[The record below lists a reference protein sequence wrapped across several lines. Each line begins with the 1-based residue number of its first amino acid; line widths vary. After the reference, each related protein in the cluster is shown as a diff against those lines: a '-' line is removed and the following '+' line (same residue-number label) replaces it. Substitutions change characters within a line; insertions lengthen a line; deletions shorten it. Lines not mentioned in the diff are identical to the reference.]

1 MRRMRNLLA
10 ALFAIASAFAALP
23 AVPASAANCSDAEV
37 IFARG
42 RTEPPGIG
50 RIGDVFVNDL
60 RAATP
65 KSVSVYAVN
74 YDADTNVIQGATDM
88 SRHIQY
94 MVNNCPNTRLVVGGY
109 SLGAAVIDIVL
120 GAPTAMFGY
129 NNPLPPNANDHIAA
143 IILFGNGTQN
153 VFGPVSVVS
162 AIYGGKTLDV
172 CTDTDLICRGT
183 IDSNDPLGSWTAHG
197 QPAYID
203 SGLVYGAAQFAAER
217 I

>member
-10 ALFAIASAFAALP
+10 TLLAIASAFVPFPAATS
-23 AVPASAANCSDAEV
+23 SAANCSDAEV

-42 RTEPPGIG
+42 RDEPPGIG

-60 RAATP
+60 RGATP
-65 KSVSVYAVN
+65 KSVSVYAVS

-88 SRHIQY
+88 SRRIQY
-94 MVNNCPNTRLVVGGY
+94 MATNCPATRLVVGGY
-109 SLGAAVIDIVL
+109 SLGAAVTDIVL
-120 GAPTAMFGY
+120 GAPTPMFGY

-143 IILFGNGTQN
+143 IVLFGNGTQN
-153 VFGPVSVVS
+153 VFGPVSTVS

-172 CTDTDLICRGT
+172 CTDLDLICRGT
-183 IDSNDPLGSWTAHG
+183 IDSNDPLGSWAAHL

>member
-1 MRRMRNLLA
+1 MRRRLTLLA
-10 ALFAIASAFAALP
+10 ASFAAVALAPLP
-23 AVPASAANCSDAEV
+23 APPANAVNCSDVEV

-42 RTEPPGIG
+42 RDEPPGVG
-50 RIGDVFVNDL
+50 RIGDVLVNDL

-65 KSVSVYAVN
+65 KSVSVYAVS

-88 SRHIQY
+88 SRRIQY
-94 MVNNCPNTRLVVGGY
+94 MATNCPNTRLVVGGY
-109 SLGAAVIDIVL
+109 SLGAAVTDIVL
-120 GAPTAMFGY
+120 GAPTPMFGY
-129 NNPLPPNANDHIAA
+129 NNPLPPSANDHIAA

-162 AIYGGKTLDV
+162 PIYGGKTLDV
-172 CTDTDLICRGT
+172 CTDLDLVCRGT
-183 IDSNDPLGSWTAHG
+183 IDSNDPLGSWAAHL